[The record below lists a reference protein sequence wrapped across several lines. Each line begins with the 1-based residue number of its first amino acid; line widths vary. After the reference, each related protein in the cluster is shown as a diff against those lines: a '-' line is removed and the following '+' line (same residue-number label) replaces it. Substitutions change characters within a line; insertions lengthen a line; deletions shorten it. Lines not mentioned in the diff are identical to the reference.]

1 MNLVISF
8 YLYAKFPLFN
18 TKKMENY
25 PKEIAIRL
33 FSHVAKYWIQY
44 VGDNVESFRKFECLT
59 SVIPDEPDYWGIID
73 DDNVE
78 KLLALYQNMCD
89 FYIADQMIWGI
100 QNDPEL
106 VKLLEPYPEFH
117 KYSKQNKSNS
127 DFGFEIEKDFSPFTS
142 YVLEKFHSLD
152 QQFKNEKPLPHS
164 WVDVVKM
171 DPPPPSKLSK
181 EEQKIK
187 KQALSTHINKV
198 MSALCLELL

>member
-1 MNLVISF
+1 
-8 YLYAKFPLFN
+8 
-18 TKKMENY
+18 MENY
-25 PKEIAIRL
+25 PKEIVIRL
-33 FSHVAKYWIQY
+33 FSHFAKYCIQY
-44 VGDNVESFRKFECLT
+44 VGDNIESFRKFECLT
-59 SVIPDEPDYWGIID
+59 SVIPGEPDYWGIID
-73 DDNVE
+73 DDKFE
-78 KLLALYQNMCD
+78 DLRALYQNMCD

-106 VKLLEPYPEFH
+106 AKLLEPYPEFH
-117 KYSKQNKSNS
+117 KYSKQKKS
-127 DFGFEIEKDFSPFTS
+127 DFGFEIVKDLSPFTS

-152 QQFKNEKPLPHS
+152 QQIKNEKPLPHA

-187 KQALSTHINKV
+187 KKALSCHINKV

>member
-1 MNLVISF
+1 
-8 YLYAKFPLFN
+8 
-18 TKKMENY
+18 MENY

-33 FSHVAKYWIQY
+33 FSHFAKYCIQY

-73 DDNVE
+73 DDDKFE
-78 KLLALYQNMCD
+78 DLRALYQNMCD

-100 QNDPEL
+100 QNDPE
-106 VKLLEPYPEFH
+106 FH
-117 KYSKQNKSNS
+117 KYSKQKNS
-127 DFGFEIEKDFSPFTS
+127 DFGFEIVKDFSPFAS

-152 QQFKNEKPLPHS
+152 QQIKNEKPLPHA

-187 KQALSTHINKV
+187 KQPLSTHINKV
-198 MSALCLELL
+198 MSALCLKLL

>member
-1 MNLVISF
+1 
-8 YLYAKFPLFN
+8 
-18 TKKMENY
+18 
-25 PKEIAIRL
+25 
-33 FSHVAKYWIQY
+33 
-44 VGDNVESFRKFECLT
+44 
-59 SVIPDEPDYWGIID
+59 
-73 DDNVE
+73 
-78 KLLALYQNMCD
+78 MCD

-117 KYSKQNKSNS
+117 KYSKQNKSNNEENYS
-127 DFGFEIEKDFSPFTS
+127 VVPIQNSEFDFEFEKDFSPFAC
-142 YVLEKFHSLD
+142 YVLERFHSLD

-187 KQALSTHINKV
+187 KQALSCHINKV